1 MCLAYEVDLV
11 SGGFTEMGLTELP
24 EVSEL
29 LFIECYLFDHNLLK
43 IFFDL
48 DGNKNIPLAL
58 VFSTDS
64 CCMLAPSRR

>member
-11 SGGFTEMGLTELP
+11 STGFTKMGVKELP

-29 LFIECYLFDHNLLK
+29 QFTECALFDHNLLK

-58 VFSTDS
+58 VFLTD
-64 CCMLAPSRR
+64 L